1 MRPTFRHS
9 RVGFYNPEKD
19 AQGWGIAT
27 RNHSTPKIDIVVRDD
42 IGLEKLARRKTQG
55 VIFSKSKIKKTKN
68 AKKAGQKWSA
78 LV

>member
-1 MRPTFRHS
+1 LKIKKHTTAEQRKH
-9 RVGFYNPEKD
+9 EKIT
-19 AQGWGIAT
+19 AQ
-27 RNHSTPKIDIVVRDD
+27 PKIDIVVRDG